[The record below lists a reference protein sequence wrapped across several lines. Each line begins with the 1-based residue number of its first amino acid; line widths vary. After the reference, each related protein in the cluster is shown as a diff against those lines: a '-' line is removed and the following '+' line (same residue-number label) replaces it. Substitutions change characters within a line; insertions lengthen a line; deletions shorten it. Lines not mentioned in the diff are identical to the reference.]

1 MRFCQS
7 FDIGTG
13 PLRILLQFQKA
24 ATIIYAE
31 PKRSCPM
38 QESQTLNVRSRI
50 IPVAVVLTKWLD
62 QPDILVIPDCL

>member
-24 ATIIYAE
+24 ATVIYAE
-31 PKRSCPM
+31 PECSCPM
-38 QESQTLNVRSRI
+38 QESQTFNIRSRI
-50 IPVAVVLTKWLD
+50 IPVAIILTQWLD
-62 QPDILVIPDCL
+62 QPDILVITDCL